1 MPPSRSTSTPPGDS
15 SGSAHRGTRWTRTTR
30 RAEVVRLGTR
40 GSALARAQAA
50 LVQRALEERHPGL
63 AVELV
68 IIRTS
73 GDRPGRG
80 PLPASGLKGLF
91 VKEIEEALHA
101 GTIDAGVHSMKD
113 VPARL
118 APGLA
123 IAAVPARAP
132 AHDVLVAA
140 DGGRGIAGLPPG
152 TRVGTSSVRRRAQLL
167 ARRPDLV
174 VVPLRGN
181 VDTRLGR
188 WREHAVDALV
198 LAAAGLVRLGIEEP
212 AASDLPVDDFVPAVG
227 QGALAIECRDGDERT
242 RALVTALD
250 DPATATAVAAERA
263 LLVRLGGDCNT
274 PIAAYASIES
284 GTLVL
289 RALVSDPDGRRRLEE
304 RSTGSAA
311 DAEAL
316 GRSVAERMLA

>member
-1 MPPSRSTSTPPGDS
+1 ML
-15 SGSAHRGTRWTRTTR
+15 
-30 RAEVVRLGTR
+30 RLGTR

-50 LVQRALEERHPGL
+50 IVQRALEERHPEL
-63 AVELV
+63 AVEV
-68 IIRTS
+68 VVIRTS

-91 VKEIEEALHA
+91 VKEIEEALCA

-113 VPARL
+113 LPARL

-123 IAAVPARAP
+123 IGAVPARAP
-132 AHDVLVAA
+132 AHDVLVA
-140 DGGRGIAGLPPG
+140 DGGRGIAGLAPG

-167 ARRPDLV
+167 GRRPDLI

-188 WREHAVDALV
+188 WRERAVDALV
-198 LAAAGLVRLGIEEP
+198 LAAAGLARLGIEEP
-212 AASDLPVDDFVPAVG
+212 AATDLTLDEFVPAVG
-227 QGALAIECRDGDERT
+227 QGALAIECRDGDEHT

-263 LLVRLGGDCNT
+263 LLVGLGGDCNT
-274 PIAAYASIES
+274 PIAAHASVES
-284 GTLVL
+284 GTVVL

-304 RSTGSAA
+304 RSSGPAA
-311 DAEAL
+311 DAEGL
-316 GRSVAERMLA
+316 GRSVAERMLAAGAAELLGR

>member
-1 MPPSRSTSTPPGDS
+1 
-15 SGSAHRGTRWTRTTR
+15 
-30 RAEVVRLGTR
+30 
-40 GSALARAQAA
+40 
-50 LVQRALEERHPGL
+50 HPGL

-91 VKEIEEALHA
+91 VKEIEEALRA

-140 DGGRGIAGLPPG
+140 GGGGGGGTAGPPRG
-152 TRVGTSSVRRRAQLL
+152 TRVGPAGVRRRAHPP
-167 ARRPDLV
+167 ARRPALV
-174 VVPLRGN
+174 VAPPRGN

-212 AASDLPVDDFVPAVG
+212 AASDLPV
-227 QGALAIECRDGDERT
+227 
-242 RALVTALD
+242 
-250 DPATATAVAAERA
+250 
-263 LLVRLGGDCNT
+263 
-274 PIAAYASIES
+274 
-284 GTLVL
+284 
-289 RALVSDPDGRRRLEE
+289 
-304 RSTGSAA
+304 
-311 DAEAL
+311 
-316 GRSVAERMLA
+316 

>member
-1 MPPSRSTSTPPGDS
+1 
-15 SGSAHRGTRWTRTTR
+15 
-30 RAEVVRLGTR
+30 VLRLGTR

-50 LVQRALEERHPGL
+50 IVQRALEERHPEL
-63 AVELV
+63 AVEV
-68 IIRTS
+68 VVIRTS

-91 VKEIEEALHA
+91 VKEIEEALRA

-113 VPARL
+113 LPARL
-118 APGLA
+118 APGLG
-123 IAAVPARAP
+123 IGAVPARAP
-132 AHDVLVAA
+132 AHDVLVA
-140 DGGRGIAGLPPG
+140 DVGRGIAGLAPG

-167 ARRPDLV
+167 GRRPDLL

-188 WREHAVDALV
+188 WRERAVDALV
-198 LAAAGLVRLGIEEP
+198 LAAAGLARLGIEEP
-212 AASDLPVDDFVPAVG
+212 AATDLALDEFVPAVG

-263 LLVRLGGDCNT
+263 LLVGLGGDCNT
-274 PIAAYASIES
+274 PIAAHASVES
-284 GTLVL
+284 GTVVL

-304 RSTGSAA
+304 RSSGPAA
-311 DAEAL
+311 DAEGL
-316 GRSVAERMLA
+316 GRSVAERMLAAGAAELLGR